1 MNSPALPLLAVLS
14 GALAGAGLFVLIAAI
29 RGLPPKAKSQGPSA
43 LERAIKDMFSIRGAI
58 AVIVGILTLLITRWV
73 VAGIGMAL
81 LAYSWRSLSGA
92 ASERK
97 AMARLEGLATWT
109 ESLRDTIAGAVGLEQ
124 AIPAST
130 RVADASIREP
140 LTRLVDRLHTR
151 VPMHVALRRF
161 AEDLDDS
168 SADMII
174 AALII
179 NSRLRGPG
187 LRDLLGALADSV
199 REELDMRRKINS
211 SRRST
216 RRSVQIVIA
225 VSVLMAIFLAV
236 LDHRFLEPYDS
247 VFGQLVLAVI
257 VGIYA
262 LGHHLA
268 AQAGPVRRAAAA
280 ARHGHPGGPG
290 SGASGR
296 TRDRRRL
303 AGRKWARKCARC
315 GMIQALIVGSV
326 TGLALFLLIFALIPR
341 RVGLAR
347 RIAAFDA
354 GRPSA
359 LRPAAYPGDGKESA
373 FSKRLGAA
381 LAKFCAEQGWEFRSL
396 RSNLNLVGKSF
407 ENYLA
412 TKVLLGLFGLIF
424 PPIVLIGIGLVG
436 VHLSIIIPVWAGLVF
451 AAIFFF
457 MPDVELRG
465 QVEKRQRD
473 FRHAIGAFL
482 DLVAMNLSG
491 GRGVPEALMAA
502 SEIGDG
508 WAFWRIRDAL
518 ANARIT
524 GQTPWQ
530 ALGVLGEEVQVNE
543 LKDLSAALS
552 LVAEDGAK
560 VRESLTARAVSL
572 RRRELADLEGQAGEK
587 SQSML
592 LAQMLLAA
600 AFLVFLMYPA
610 VHLLLQA

>member
-1 MNSPALPLLAVLS
+1 
-14 GALAGAGLFVLIAAI
+14 
-29 RGLPPKAKSQGPSA
+29 
-43 LERAIKDMFSIRGAI
+43 
-58 AVIVGILTLLITRWV
+58 
-73 VAGIGMAL
+73 
-81 LAYSWRSLSGA
+81 
-92 ASERK
+92 
-97 AMARLEGLATWT
+97 
-109 ESLRDTIAGAVGLEQ
+109 
-124 AIPAST
+124 
-130 RVADASIREP
+130 
-140 LTRLVDRLHTR
+140 
-151 VPMHVALRRF
+151 
-161 AEDLDDS
+161 
-168 SADMII
+168 
-174 AALII
+174 
-179 NSRLRGPG
+179 
-187 LRDLLGALADSV
+187 
-199 REELDMRRKINS
+199 
-211 SRRST
+211 
-216 RRSVQIVIA
+216 
-225 VSVLMAIFLAV
+225 
-236 LDHRFLEPYDS
+236 
-247 VFGQLVLAVI
+247 
-257 VGIYA
+257 
-262 LGHHLA
+262 
-268 AQAGPVRRAAAA
+268 
-280 ARHGHPGGPG
+280 
-290 SGASGR
+290 
-296 TRDRRRL
+296 
-303 AGRKWARKCARC
+303 
-315 GMIQALIVGSV
+315 MIQALIVGSV
-326 TGLALFLLIFALIPR
+326 TGLALFLLIFALIPHR
-341 RVGLAR
+341 AGLAR

-359 LRPAAYPGDGKESA
+359 LRPASYPGDGKESA

-457 MPDVELRG
+457 MPDIELRG

-518 ANARIT
+518 ANARIS

>member
-262 LGHHLA
+262 LGIIWLRKLA
-268 AQAGPVRRAAAA
+268 RFDMPQRLLGTAIPR
-280 ARHGHPGGPG
+280 GPG
-290 SGASGR
+290 SGAGGR